1 MMVRIFIAV
10 LAFALL
16 SVLLYVVQPGG
27 GERETAA
34 SGAAVPQPGFV
45 ALGAELIETGDDGRP
60 LFRLEADRI
69 AQPTPQ
75 GLIYLTDPMLQYQ
88 PPGGNPWV
96 VTATRGELPETARTA
111 ELEGAV
117 HAEGKP
123 IGSNELMR
131 IDTEV
136 LHVDMTYELAT
147 TTDPVRI
154 NWADRLLRGRGMR
167 ADLLNGRLSLSA
179 DVSGVLAR

>member
-1 MMVRIFIAV
+1 MMVRVFIAV

-16 SVLLYVVQPGG
+16 SVLLYVVHPGG
-27 GERETAA
+27 GERETTSYA
-34 SGAAVPQPGFV
+34 PPTPLPGFV

-60 LFRLEADRI
+60 LFRLEAERI

-96 VTATRGELPETARTA
+96 VTATRGQLPENARSA
-111 ELEGAV
+111 QLEGAV

-123 IGSNELMR
+123 IGSNDLMR
-131 IDTEV
+131 IDTD
-136 LHVDMTYELAT
+136 LLDVDMTTELAT
-147 TTDPVRI
+147 TSDPVRI
-154 NWADRLLRGRGMR
+154 NWADRVLRGRGMR
-167 ADLLNGRLSLSA
+167 ADLLNGRLALFA
-179 DVSGVLAR
+179 DVSGVLPH

>member
-1 MMVRIFIAV
+1 MMMRIFIAV
-10 LAFALL
+10 LSFALL
-16 SVLLYVVQPGG
+16 SVLLYVVQPGS
-27 GERETAA
+27 GERESAA
-34 SGAAVPQPGFV
+34 SGAVVAQPGFV
-45 ALGAELIETGDDGRP
+45 ALGAELIETGDDGRA

-75 GLIYLTDPMLQYQ
+75 GLIFLTDPMLQYQ
-88 PPGGNPWV
+88 PEGGNPWV
-96 VTATRGELPETARTA
+96 VTATRGELPQTASSA

-123 IGSNELMR
+123 LGSNDVMR
-131 IDTEV
+131 IDTEA
-136 LHVDMTYELAT
+136 LHLDMASRLAT
-147 TTDPVRI
+147 SSEPVRI

-167 ADLLNGRLSLSA
+167 ADLLNGKLSLSA

>member
-1 MMVRIFIAV
+1 MVRIFIAV

-27 GERETAA
+27 GEREAVT
-34 SGAAVPQPGFV
+34 SGAPIEQPGFV

-60 LFRLEADRI
+60 LFRLDAERI
-69 AQPTPQ
+69 AQPTPR

-88 PPGGNPWV
+88 PAGGNPWV
-96 VTATRGELPETARTA
+96 LTATRGQLPETAHTA

-131 IDTEV
+131 IDTDM
-136 LHVDMTYELAT
+136 LHVDMTNQLAT
-147 TTDPVRI
+147 TLDPVRI
-154 NWADRLLRGRGMR
+154 NWADRLLSGRGMR
-167 ADLLNGRLSLSA
+167 ADLLNGRLALFT
-179 DVSGVLAR
+179 DVNGVLAR

>member
-1 MMVRIFIAV
+1 MMARLFIAV
-10 LAFALL
+10 LSFALL

-34 SGAAVPQPGFV
+34 SGAIVPQPGFV

-69 AQPTPQ
+69 AQPVPQ
-75 GLIYLTDPMLQYQ
+75 GLIYLTDPMLQYR

-96 VTATRGELPETARTA
+96 VTATRGELPETAQNA
-111 ELEGAV
+111 LLQGAV

-123 IGSNELMR
+123 IGSDELMR
-131 IDTEV
+131 IDTEL

-147 TTDPVRI
+147 TADPVRI

-167 ADLLNGRLSLSA
+167 ADLLNGRLSLFA